1 MNSVSQHIDDDT
13 LGDIGEGLVVRRGSV
28 ADTEAL
34 ADFQASEWKYGS
46 RGDEPESKGEQ
57 GKDDSISVWTRDLM
71 SGSLSNVSPSDFTIV
86 EDTRTGQIVSSLNL
100 ISQIWS
106 YDGIH
111 FPVGRIELVATHPD
125 YRRRGLVR
133 SQINIVQEWS
143 AERGELLLGITG
155 IPWFYRQF
163 GYEMALEQNGSK
175 FGESADIQTE
185 TQGYKFRPAV
195 KDDLDNL
202 TKIYKSAMG
211 RYLVS
216 SVRDKHLWKY
226 ELVGRSEGSAH
237 RHEILIIER
246 TDGDSAGYLMH
257 QKASGVDTKSRRVTG
272 YELVDGVS
280 WQDVT
285 PAVLEYMQRDVGHDG
300 DTRRIQFSLGTS
312 HPSYDFLDDSQ
323 GKPIRPYAWY
333 LRVPDMAS
341 FLRHIGSVLESRI
354 EKSHMNGY
362 TGDIKISFVGD
373 GVRIQFEMGQL
384 VGVCR
389 WIPEQSD
396 SRLAPKV
403 RDAMYPGLTFL
414 QVLFGF
420 RSVDEIEYAFPDC
433 ILTSDQTR
441 QILDVMFPKNAS
453 WMWGLE

>member
-1 MNSVSQHIDDDT
+1 MSSVSKYTDDDI
-13 LGDIGEGLVVRRGSV
+13 LGNIGDGLVVRRGSA

-34 ADFQASEWKYGS
+34 ADFQAVVNSTFDYQDNS
-46 RGDEPESKGEQ
+46 LR
-57 GKDDSISVWTRDLM
+57 VWTRDLM
-71 SGSLSNVSPSDFTIV
+71 SGNLSNVSPSDFTVV
-86 EDTRTGQIVSSLNL
+86 EDTRIGQIVSSLNL

-106 YDGIH
+106 YDGIY

-125 YRRRGLVR
+125 YRRKGLVR
-133 SQINIVQEWS
+133 SQIDIVQKWS

-163 GYEMALEQNGSK
+163 GYEMALEENGSK
-175 FGESADIQTE
+175 FSATADIQTE
-185 TQGYKFRPAV
+185 IQEYKFRPAV
-195 KDDLDNL
+195 ESDLDTL
-202 TKIYKSAMG
+202 TNIYKSAME

-216 SVRDKHLWKY
+216 SVRDKRLWEY
-226 ELVGRSEGSAH
+226 ELFGRSEGAAH
-237 RHEILIIER
+237 RQEILIIER
-246 TDGDSAGYLMH
+246 PDGDSAGYLMH
-257 QKASGVDTKSRRVTG
+257 QKTSDVDTKARCVTG

-285 PAVLEYMQRDVGHDG
+285 PAVLEYMQHDVGHDG

-312 HPSYDFLDDSQ
+312 HPSYVFLDDSQ
-323 GKPIRPYAWY
+323 EKPTRPYAWY
-333 LRVPDMAS
+333 LRVSDMAS

-362 TGDIKISFVGD
+362 TGDIKISFVSD

-389 WIPEQSD
+389 WIPDQSD
-396 SRLAPKV
+396 SRLVPKV

-420 RSVDEIEYAFPDC
+420 RSVDEVEYAFPDC

-441 QILDVMFPKNAS
+441 QILDVMFPKKAS